1 MLFRSFQLEVAAA
14 NLAFGVLG
22 VLCLWFRDGFW
33 LATGIGYST
42 FLFGAAFIHIREM
55 ITAGNYA
62 INNAGPIL
70 YLGDIA
76 MPALILSLLLA
87 RWRLQTAS

>member
-1 MLFRSFQLEVAAA
+1 
-14 NLAFGVLG
+14 
-22 VLCLWFRDGFW
+22 
-33 LATGIGYST
+33 
-42 FLFGAAFIHIREM
+42 M

-87 RWRLQTAS
+87 RWRLQAAA